1 MGAGL
6 LTAAWPPQKQRKSPP
21 RARNAR
27 FTVANNTLDQ
37 SVRSQNWGLQ
47 NNEIGSGYQP
57 NLHTQQ
63 GNENNGPVPISEAP
77 MPYADGRIG
86 MIAPSLRAREKAIKH
101 YEEAP

>member
-6 LTAAWPPQKQRKSPP
+6 LTAAWPPQKQRKSPS

-27 FTVANNTLDQ
+27 FADANNMLDQ
-37 SVRSQNWGLQ
+37 SVRWQIRGLQ

-57 NLHTQQ
+57 NLHIRQ
-63 GNENNGPVPISEAP
+63 GNKNNGPVAISEAP
-77 MPYADGRIG
+77 MPYADGRID
-86 MIAPSLRAREKAIKH
+86 IRAPSPRVREKAIKH